1 VDLAAFDLVLFF
13 TQIPPVLGGVLAAKK
28 WFGRAPD
35 ELWWSIE
42 VRGQVRAF
50 DHTQQAI
57 GA

>member
-28 WFGRAPD
+28 RFGRAPD

-42 VRGQVRAF
+42 VRG
-50 DHTQQAI
+50 
-57 GA
+57 